1 MEVTYHGVALVHVHI
16 QILGIS
22 VVSIRN
28 LESPIGT
35 IAVGA
40 LRVRGAAVAIGIP
53 RGQSEVLTIPWS
65 SEELRVSRMS
75 PPVSQP
81 SVAAEVSC
89 TAMGLA

>member
-1 MEVTYHGVALVHVHI
+1 MEVTYHRVALVHVDI

-40 LRVRGAAVAIGIP
+40 LRVRGAAVAIGIFSAWAV
-53 RGQSEVLTIPWS
+53 RS
-65 SEELRVSRMS
+65 SYTSLELGG
-75 PPVSQP
+75 
-81 SVAAEVSC
+81 VA
-89 TAMGLA
+89 GLSNESTG